1 MSITISNL
9 ISTIINEPGGN
20 KLAIKIGDTIIV
32 DNLQIIKE
40 KDKIIINIQK

>member
-1 MSITISNL
+1 MPITISNL

-20 KLAIKIGDTIIV
+20 KLVVKIGDTIID

-40 KDKIIINIQK
+40 KDKIIISVRK